1 MEAVG
6 GKWESQSKGE
16 IFSVG
21 KQTCFLQKGIDIE
34 TKGDTIDFMEKDPV
48 ASLLRPW
55 GLFMIT
61 YRRSESPKTLQ
72 DMLFP
77 MVVVR
82 VKRKNKQT

>member
-34 TKGDTIDFMEKDPV
+34 TKGTQLI
-48 ASLLRPW
+48 LWR
-55 GLFMIT
+55 
-61 YRRSESPKTLQ
+61 KTLWLHFSGLG
-72 DMLFP
+72 DFS
-77 MVVVR
+77 
-82 VKRKNKQT
+82 